1 TNLLSNALKFTAPG
15 GQVTVGIRQD
25 DSTGVYISVADTG
38 IGIEAVDQEKIFQ
51 PFQQVDGT
59 TSRKYNGTGIGLALA
74 KKLVDLQ
81 GGNIRVDSKINKG
94 STFTFMLPTGET
106 EGKGKVS

>member
-1 TNLLSNALKFTAPG
+1 M
-15 GQVTVGIRQD
+15 GIAD
-25 DSTGVYISVADTG
+25 DSNLHICCRYWDWYRRA
-38 IGIEAVDQEKIFQ
+38 DQEKIFQ

-94 STFTFMLPTGET
+94 STFTFMLPT
-106 EGKGKVS
+106 